1 MEKGFTKKK
10 AIMIL
15 IPVLILVVV
24 PVSVAAWYI
33 LSRNAGVN
41 MFGGKM
47 SKWDLIVS
55 DTPGGDP
62 IEEGEFLKI
71 NVDEFTNVTSGVMA
85 PGTYGT
91 IDLYIRTTSDVVSE
105 YAIYVDKTKLRL
117 DAYDSTATG
126 SEIQEQKD
134 ANSKM
139 LQKHIKFYTDS
150 TFTKEVDMDTPL
162 VGSIELG
169 KEAKAT
175 IYWYWVYDG
184 SDDVPSNITNDA
196 DIQDFL
202 YQWDLDDCF
211 ISDNQD
217 KLSGNLEVYV
227 SAYQQEPN
235 KR

>member
-1 MEKGFTKKK
+1 MGKVFNKKK
-10 AIMIL
+10 AIMII
-15 IPVLILVVV
+15 IPVLIIVLI
-24 PVSVAAWYI
+24 PVIVGAWYI
-33 LSRNAGVN
+33 LSKNAGVN

-47 SKWDLIVS
+47 SQWDLIVS

-62 IEEGEFLKI
+62 ISEDDLLKI

-105 YAIYVDKTKLRL
+105 YAIYVDKTGLKL
-117 DAYDSTATG
+117 DDKS
-126 SEIQEQKD
+126 Q
-134 ANSKM
+134 M
-139 LQKHIKFYTDS
+139 LQNHIKFYMDNS
-150 TFTKEVDMDTPL
+150 FTQEVDMNTPL
-162 VGSIELG
+162 VGSIDKG
-169 KEAKAT
+169 KEVKAT

-184 SDDVPSNITNDA
+184 TNDIPA
-196 DIQDFL
+196 NLTSEAEIQEFL
-202 YQWDLDDCF
+202 RQWDLDDCY

-217 KLSGNLEVYV
+217 KLSGGLEIYV

>member
-1 MEKGFTKKK
+1 MEKVFNKKK
-10 AIMIL
+10 AIMIIIPILIIAL
-15 IPVLILVVV
+15 IPVGVG
-24 PVSVAAWYI
+24 AWYI
-33 LSRNAGVN
+33 LSRNAGVD

-47 SKWDLIVS
+47 SRWDLIVS

-62 IEEGEFLKI
+62 ISEDDLLKI

-105 YAIYVDKTKLRL
+105 YAIYIDKTGLRL

-126 SEIQEQKD
+126 NEIQKQKD
-134 ANSKM
+134 DNSKM
-139 LQKHIKFYTDS
+139 LQNHIKFYTDKS
-150 TFTKEVDMDTPL
+150 FTQEVNMNTPL
-162 VGSIELG
+162 VGSISAG
-169 KEAKAT
+169 KEVKAT

-184 SDDVPSNITNDA
+184 TDDVPSNLTSQA
-196 DIQDFL
+196 DIQAFL
-202 YQWDLDDCF
+202 RQWDLDDCY

-217 KLSGNLEVYV
+217 KLAGGLEIYV